1 MKSGIGSI
9 CVALTLVTLLSVSSL
24 ANHQAVQSRRVI
36 YECNRDYVIDVE
48 FSADG
53 SSAAVS
59 AKRQPPYIMTFQPTD
74 SGFYYADNRS
84 ELRGTFDEVSF
95 KAGRSRPP
103 MTCKRTGRPRRE
115 AYECDAGYKLDVEL
129 AEDRG
134 TAAVSVNGRPPI
146 TLTHEP
152 QYSEYGYSYAGPTAT
167 LHRLPPED
175 LPMVQFKSDSV
186 PILRCKEKKD
196 AGPAK
201 SPSVSKPIAQ
211 QNQVSINEASTPNP
225 KKPGI
230 VRFGIVGA
238 GGQSIP
244 DAQVQA
250 ANAQLVQML
259 GGASEEDG
267 YEAILLESKLDVLIR
282 QEAKRKDCDYILFVK
297 ELNST
302 INSNQ
307 SSGGN
312 PFNVMRD
319 TIGKAIQIAP
329 DSVSKSKAGSEAQTK
344 VDRTADLLDS
354 VSKTTKKKDRV
365 SIRFSLAAV
374 SNNTEVVTDTL
385 KEKVAAKNGEDILG
399 GVLVEVGNLVLN
411 TIAKR

>member
-1 MKSGIGSI
+1 
-9 CVALTLVTLLSVSSL
+9 
-24 ANHQAVQSRRVI
+24 
-36 YECNRDYVIDVE
+36 
-48 FSADG
+48 
-53 SSAAVS
+53 
-59 AKRQPPYIMTFQPTD
+59 
-74 SGFYYADNRS
+74 
-84 ELRGTFDEVSF
+84 
-95 KAGRSRPP
+95 
-103 MTCKRTGRPRRE
+103 
-115 AYECDAGYKLDVEL
+115 
-129 AEDRG
+129 
-134 TAAVSVNGRPPI
+134 
-146 TLTHEP
+146 
-152 QYSEYGYSYAGPTAT
+152 
-167 LHRLPPED
+167 
-175 LPMVQFKSDSV
+175 
-186 PILRCKEKKD
+186 
-196 AGPAK
+196 
-201 SPSVSKPIAQ
+201 
-211 QNQVSINEASTPNP
+211 SINEASTPNP